1 VFPANISY
9 VATSLDTGTRRLIV
23 RATIDNSQHLLRPEM
38 FASVTILTGEG
49 DSSPAVPQDSIIYD
63 GKVAHVW
70 VARTDKSVER
80 RDIKTGLSNRHMIQV
95 IEGLRDG
102 ETVVS
107 KGSLF
112 VDRAAAGS

>member
-1 VFPANISY
+1 
-9 VATSLDTGTRRLIV
+9 
-23 RATIDNSQHLLRPEM
+23 
-38 FASVTILTGEG
+38 
-49 DSSPAVPQDSIIYD
+49 VPQEAIIYD

-70 VARTDKSVER
+70 VAREDKSVER
-80 RDIKTGLSNRHMIQV
+80 RDIKTGLSNGQMIQV
-95 IEGLRDG
+95 IEGLRTG